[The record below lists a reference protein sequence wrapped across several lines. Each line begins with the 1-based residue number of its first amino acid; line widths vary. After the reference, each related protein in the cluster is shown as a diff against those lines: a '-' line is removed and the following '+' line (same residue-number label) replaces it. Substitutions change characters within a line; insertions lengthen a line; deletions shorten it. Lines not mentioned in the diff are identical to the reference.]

1 MKSKN
6 FSLVISESIKDY
18 DKTISVDSDK
28 SISIRSF
35 LIGSISEGV
44 STVKNVLESEDVFS
58 TISCLEKLGI
68 KIQNLGGKAYKI
80 YGKGLGS
87 YKCVKN
93 SKLNFGNSGTLARLI
108 LGILSTTPNMDLKV
122 FGDKSLNKRNMEKL
136 ILLMSEFGAEFF
148 PKKKYFFP
156 LRIVSTNFPIGISY
170 NSGTSAQ
177 LKSAVMLAGLNSYG
191 NTKILEKK
199 ISRDHTENFLK
210 RNLQSIKIIKHK
222 GLKTINIF
230 GKKNLSKFF
239 FKVPG
244 DPSSAAFFTALTL
257 LKKNSSLLIKNVGL
271 NASRT
276 GFYSLLK
283 KSGAKI
289 KFKNLKTINNEKI
302 GDILVKSS
310 KLKPI
315 KASKKYYLNS
325 TDEYPILFVISAL
338 IKGKSSFEGISD
350 LRNKE
355 SDRIREMQ
363 KILKQI
369 SVKTKFEN
377 DKIVIKGNDLAETKK
392 NKIIVP
398 GLGDHRICMSSAILA
413 YLTGSKTIIK
423 NFETVGTSSPNFL
436 NIMKFLGGRFEKK
449 KN

>member
-1 MKSKN
+1 MKSKK

-58 TISCLEKLGI
+58 TVSCLKKLGI
-68 KIQNLGGKAYKI
+68 EIQNLGRKAYKI

-93 SKLNFGNSGTLARLI
+93 LKLNFGNSGTLARLI

-122 FGDKSLNKRNMEKL
+122 YGDKSLNKRNMKKL

-199 ISRDHTENFLK
+199 ISRDHTENLLK
-210 RNLQSIKIIKHK
+210 KNLQSIKIIKHK

-239 FKVPG
+239 LEVPG

-276 GFYSLLK
+276 GFYSLLR

-289 KFKNLKTINNEKI
+289 KFRNLKTINNEKI

-355 SDRIREMQ
+355 SDRIGEMQ

-369 SVKTKFEN
+369 SVITKFKN
-377 DKIVIKGNDLAETKK
+377 DKIIIKGNNLAKTKK

-413 YLTGSKTIIK
+413 YLTGSKVIIK

-436 NIMKFLGGRFEKK
+436 HIIKFLGGRFEKK
-449 KN
+449 KY